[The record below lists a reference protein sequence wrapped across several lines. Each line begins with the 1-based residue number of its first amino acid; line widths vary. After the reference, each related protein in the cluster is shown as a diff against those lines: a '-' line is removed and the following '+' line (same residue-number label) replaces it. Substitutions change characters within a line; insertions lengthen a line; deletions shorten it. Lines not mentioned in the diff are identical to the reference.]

1 MLPAAKRRIRA
12 GFTLV
17 EVLAALLFMAILI
30 PVAMRAVQI
39 ANRAGQVGDRKAVA
53 TRIAERVMNEL
64 LVTDGLRQTSGSGVV
79 EERHRSYEWTMRSEP
94 WREDQMTL
102 VTVTVTYQ
110 VQDRDYDVSLS
121 TLYDSTQ
128 LSTTQ
133 TQ

>member
-53 TRIAERVMNEL
+53 TSH
-64 LVTDGLRQTSGSGVV
+64 DF
-79 EERHRSYEWTMRSEP
+79 
-94 WREDQMTL
+94 
-102 VTVTVTYQ
+102 
-110 VQDRDYDVSLS
+110 
-121 TLYDSTQ
+121 Q
-128 LSTTQ
+128 LAA
-133 TQ
+133 